1 MPALRQTE
9 VSRFG
14 RQRMQSLGNPGN
26 HLAIMLIKTT
36 ATAPVGLGGL
46 GRFGDTDLWSVACTL
61 YNVQCTLYNV
71 QSTMFQFT
79 PFSRCD

>member
-1 MPALRQTE
+1 
-9 VSRFG
+9 
-14 RQRMQSLGNPGN
+14 MQSLGNPGN
-26 HLAIMLIKTT
+26 QLAIMLIKTT

-46 GRFGDTDLWSVACTL
+46 GGFGDTDLWSGACTI
-61 YNVQCTLYNV
+61 YIVHCTLYNV